1 MRLEIMVMDMV
12 EDSQSIDAMSEEFA
26 KAAGSD
32 SDTIYFDSTY
42 TSSSSYTDGSDA
54 KLSTQYYM
62 GWIGYNVLDGFVGG
76 DWATRELMVL
86 ADSRYPR
93 RFTEGFKRRIVQS

>member
-12 EDSQSIDAMSEEFA
+12 EDSQSIDAMPEEFA
-26 KAAGSD
+26 KAAGAD

-42 TSSSSYTDGSDA
+42 TSSRTRTVRTPSCRP
-54 KLSTQYYM
+54 STTWAGLATMYWM
-62 GWIGYNVLDGFVGG
+62 VSWG

>member
-26 KAAGSD
+26 KAAGAD

-62 GWIGYNVLDGFVGG
+62 GRFRGG

-93 RFTEGFKRRIVQS
+93 RFTQTLIDRLQC

>member
-1 MRLEIMVMDMV
+1 MYWTV
-12 EDSQSIDAMSEEFA
+12 S
-26 KAAGSD
+26 
-32 SDTIYFDSTY
+32 
-42 TSSSSYTDGSDA
+42 
-54 KLSTQYYM
+54 
-62 GWIGYNVLDGFVGG
+62 WGG

>member
-26 KAAGSD
+26 KAAGAD

-62 GWIGYNVLDGFVGG
+62 GWIGRFRGG
-76 DWATRELMVL
+76 GGWATRELMVL

>member
-32 SDTIYFDSTY
+32 SDTIYFDST
-42 TSSSSYTDGSDA
+42 
-54 KLSTQYYM
+54 
-62 GWIGYNVLDGFVGG
+62 
-76 DWATRELMVL
+76 
-86 ADSRYPR
+86 
-93 RFTEGFKRRIVQS
+93 